1 MMLSDEISLSQRQC
15 AKATGPIITIRQSK
29 GIAKIKGL
37 HTKSL
42 KKVYWLGRKSG
53 EYVRGKI

>member
-1 MMLSDEISLSQRQC
+1 MLNDEISLSQGQC
-15 AKATGPIITIRQSK
+15 AKATGPITTIRQSK

-42 KKVYWLGRKSG
+42 KKVNWLGRKSG
-53 EYVRGKI
+53 EYVKGKI

>member
-1 MMLSDEISLSQRQC
+1 MMLNDEISLSQGQC
-15 AKATGPIITIRQSK
+15 AKATGPITTIRQSK

-42 KKVYWLGRKSG
+42 K
-53 EYVRGKI
+53 

>member
-42 KKVYWLGRKSG
+42 K
-53 EYVRGKI
+53 